1 MAFSKTHDSSWLVGA
16 SFISIFT
23 ILGFGLLAA
32 GSVKFKA
39 V

>member
-1 MAFSKTHDSSWLVGA
+1 MAFSNTNDSSWLVGA
-16 SFISIFT
+16 SFIAIFT